1 MVGKATLF
9 VVAGFS
15 LIFLIVEYNMG
26 SVSTRAVSN
35 FVDYY
40 VENYAH
46 ELAVTGA
53 NLAANQIFLDNTW
66 KAGYKNLNYKGGKIN
81 VEVQVLD
88 AFTNT
93 RKIISIGEYQSVKQ
107 TVEVTLIPSKFSKY
121 AYYSASEGSNIYWIS
136 SDTVWGPFH
145 TQDYLRVAGNPV
157 FFGKTS
163 TLKGLVKLNKTDN
176 PKFIGGFESGLNV
189 SIPLNVT
196 NSIETEADKGGFKI
210 TKKDTVYLTFV
221 SDSIKIKYSW
231 KGPVTT
237 KLASALA
244 PNGVI
249 FIKDPLAVRLQ
260 GTVKGQYTVAVSGP
274 LNEGNVFID
283 DDIKYSSDPL
293 TNPNSKDV
301 LGIVSKNNVIIT
313 NNAANNSD
321 VTIQASIF
329 CEKGSFTAEN
339 YSKRPV
345 SGSINLLGGIIQ
357 NIRGPV
363 GTFKGS
369 TILSGFSKRYR
380 YDERLLVTY
389 PPAFPGT
396 GGFEIVS
403 WYE

>member
-163 TLKGLVKLNKTDN
+163 TLQGLVKLNKTDN

>member
-163 TLKGLVKLNKTDN
+163 TLQGLVKLNKTDN

-274 LNEGNVFID
+274 LNKGNVFID

>member
-121 AYYSASEGSNIYWIS
+121 AYYSTSEGNNIYWIS

-163 TLKGLVKLNKTDN
+163 TLKGLMKLNKTDN

-196 NSIETEADKGGFKI
+196 NAIETEADKGGFKI
-210 TKKDTVYLTFV
+210 TQKDTVYLTFV
-221 SDSIKIKYSW
+221 SDSVKIKYSW
-231 KGPVTT
+231 KGPVIT

-249 FIKDPLAVRLQ
+249 FIRDPLAVRLQ

-274 LNEGNVFID
+274 LNKGNVFID

>member
-15 LIFLIVEYNMG
+15 LIFLIIEYNMG

-53 NLAANQIFLDNTW
+53 NLAANQIFLDNSW
-66 KAGYKNLNYKGGKIN
+66 KAGYKNLKYKGGKIN
-81 VEVQVLD
+81 VVVQVLD
-88 AFTNT
+88 DFTNT
-93 RKIISIGEYQSVKQ
+93 RKITSVGEYQTVKQ
-107 TVEVTLIPSKFSKY
+107 TVEIILIPSKFSKY

-145 TQDYLRVAGNPV
+145 TQDYLRVSGIPV

-196 NSIETEADKGGFKI
+196 NSIETEADNGGFKI
-210 TKKDTVYLTFV
+210 TGKDTVYITFV
-221 SDSIKIKYSW
+221 SDSVKIRYSW

-244 PNGVI
+244 PNGII
-249 FIKDPLAVRLQ
+249 FIRDPLAVRLQ
-260 GTVKGQYTVAVSGP
+260 GTVKGRYNVVVSGP
-274 LNEGNVFID
+274 LNKGNVYID

-293 TNPNSKDV
+293 TNPNSKDL
-301 LGIVSKNNVIIT
+301 LGIVSKNNVIVT
-313 NNAANNSD
+313 ENTANNNN
-321 VTIQASIF
+321 VVIQASIF

-339 YSKRPV
+339 FSKRPV
-345 SGSINLLGGIIQ
+345 SGSINLLGGITQ

-363 GTFKGS
+363 GTFKGN

-380 YDERLLVTY
+380 YDERFLVTY
-389 PPAFPGT
+389 PPSFPGT

>member
-26 SVSTRAVSN
+26 NVSTRAVSN
-35 FVDYY
+35 YVDYY

-46 ELAVTGA
+46 ELAVSGA
-53 NLAANQIFLDNTW
+53 NLAANEMFLDQTW
-66 KAGYKNLNYKGGKIN
+66 TAGYKNLAYKGGKLN
-81 VEVQVLD
+81 VKVEVLD

-93 RKIISIGEYQSVKQ
+93 RKITSEAEYQTVKQ

-121 AYYSASEGSNIYWIS
+121 AYYSTSEGSSIYWMS
-136 SDTVWGPFH
+136 KDTVWGPFH
-145 TQDYLRVAGNPV
+145 TQDYLRVDGNPV
-157 FFGKTS
+157 FFGKTT
-163 TLKGLVKLNKTDN
+163 TLKGLQKAKKTDK
-176 PKFIGGFESGLNV
+176 PQFLGGFESGLDI

-196 NSIETEADKGGFKI
+196 NAIETEADKGGYKI
-210 TKKDTVYLTFV
+210 AGKDTVYLTFA
-221 SDSIKIKYSW
+221 SDSIKIKYAW
-231 KGPVTT
+231 NGAVTT

-249 FIKDPLAVRLQ
+249 FIKDPLTVRLQ

-274 LNEGNVFID
+274 LNKGSIYID
-283 DDIKYSSDPL
+283 DDIKYSSNPL
-293 TNPNSKDV
+293 TNPNAQDV

-313 NNAANNSD
+313 NNTANNSD
-321 VTIQASIF
+321 VVIQASIF
-329 CEKGSFTAEN
+329 CEKGSFGAEK
-339 YSKRPV
+339 YDTRPV
-345 SGSINLLGGIIQ
+345 SGTIKLLGGIIQ
-357 NIRGPV
+357 NTRGAV
-363 GTFKGS
+363 GTFSGT
-369 TILSGFSKRYR
+369 TIKTGFSKSYM
-380 YDERLLVTY
+380 YDERFLVTY